1 MKNRWKFKNRLSFLN
16 KYING
21 TNGVISLFLAILM
34 VPFASIAGVL
44 VNSARINSAV
54 AIFDEAL
61 CNASNST
68 LGTYDKFLRERFGLL
83 AMNQNTAS
91 GGSGYSVQQLIQDTF
106 KEYMDKNLTVLSNT
120 YETSTVS
127 ASGVYPLADTDV
139 LLSQVYEAG
148 KYTVPIKMTMDSF
161 SVEDILNYLT
171 KDLGFAKNIMSSISS
186 GVSVVDKIGNCKEKF
201 DAAIEK
207 LKKLDEGTVKYD
219 SAYNEFYN
227 AVSDYNNV
235 IDEIYQE
242 KINIQNQINELND
255 EIETAKEKFDSEKEN
270 VPELS
275 KQIEDLENEK
285 DKNGNKVD
293 DKELIKKIEEDNKD
307 VLKNYLTAKKE
318 LKEKQDELREKQKN
332 LANVESSYADKLNNK
347 RENVR
352 EKKSNYVSKID
363 EYASNILDAG
373 NAVGSAEDS
382 IVELHSK
389 ANALV
394 TDIAGAVYSGQKN
407 HIDSEIKDTKAKIED
422 AKNSGDTVSENKYK
436 EELEKYNGD
445 KVNIDNDNNI
455 VKAVGTAANTDVSTV
470 NMFIQAKYS
479 EEFSTSYSIFI
490 ELRNKVE
497 NGYTIYQENKK
508 MDDTS
513 PYYITDSNITLT
525 CEKLKEIQNDIA
537 DEVVSSSFFSI
548 VKTIVSFMKALKT
561 MSTTFDP
568 ELCGNINYDYY
579 SNTIGGLPSKKVR
592 MDGSVYSLKS
602 PYAESDKIQSDYF
615 KKEISSYSNI
625 LNSTGSIGEVS
636 LVISSLLESIEDIE
650 ECCDK
655 DNWNWS
661 NVWSNLGK
669 LGKAVFNIVGTI
681 LEMIIKVTHV
691 LDTSVYEKALLTGYI
706 AYNIPNRTTYTKS
719 GLLGKSYS
727 LPSIGSSKQ
736 GYAFYGAET
745 EYILNG
751 HFSEIDNQRETF
763 ETMWVIRLL
772 FNILPIISSPE
783 ITSIV
788 NTVIAVGGVLG
799 FIGAVAIY
807 VLYFTVEPLVDTI
820 LMANGS
826 DIAFIKRKPYL
837 TPTGINNLI
846 DDIGSM
852 KLNYENKNKLYK
864 KTVEFTGVQNLSEN
878 YQEPPEKSKV
888 EGIKSN
894 INTVN
899 YTQMLIIIM
908 LFSDSDK
915 LVNRLADVIQMEAS
929 YNAATRIDSYVFDLD
944 KSFTYLRASGSFS
957 TNEFIKLSNS
967 SKIYSKERI
976 VYRGY

>member
-106 KEYMDKNLTVLSNT
+106 KEYMDKNFTVLSNT

-148 KYTVPIKMTMDSF
+148 KYTIPIKMTMDSF

-293 DKELIKKIEEDNKD
+293 NKELIKKIEEDNKD

-352 EKKSNYVSKID
+352 EK
-363 EYASNILDAG
+363 
-373 NAVGSAEDS
+373 
-382 IVELHSK
+382 
-389 ANALV
+389 
-394 TDIAGAVYSGQKN
+394 
-407 HIDSEIKDTKAKIED
+407 
-422 AKNSGDTVSENKYK
+422 
-436 EELEKYNGD
+436 
-445 KVNIDNDNNI
+445 
-455 VKAVGTAANTDVSTV
+455 
-470 NMFIQAKYS
+470 
-479 EEFSTSYSIFI
+479 
-490 ELRNKVE
+490 
-497 NGYTIYQENKK
+497 
-508 MDDTS
+508 
-513 PYYITDSNITLT
+513 
-525 CEKLKEIQNDIA
+525 
-537 DEVVSSSFFSI
+537 
-548 VKTIVSFMKALKT
+548 
-561 MSTTFDP
+561 
-568 ELCGNINYDYY
+568 
-579 SNTIGGLPSKKVR
+579 
-592 MDGSVYSLKS
+592 
-602 PYAESDKIQSDYF
+602 
-615 KKEISSYSNI
+615 
-625 LNSTGSIGEVS
+625 
-636 LVISSLLESIEDIE
+636 
-650 ECCDK
+650 
-655 DNWNWS
+655 
-661 NVWSNLGK
+661 
-669 LGKAVFNIVGTI
+669 
-681 LEMIIKVTHV
+681 
-691 LDTSVYEKALLTGYI
+691 
-706 AYNIPNRTTYTKS
+706 
-719 GLLGKSYS
+719 
-727 LPSIGSSKQ
+727 
-736 GYAFYGAET
+736 
-745 EYILNG
+745 
-751 HFSEIDNQRETF
+751 
-763 ETMWVIRLL
+763 
-772 FNILPIISSPE
+772 
-783 ITSIV
+783 
-788 NTVIAVGGVLG
+788 
-799 FIGAVAIY
+799 
-807 VLYFTVEPLVDTI
+807 
-820 LMANGS
+820 
-826 DIAFIKRKPYL
+826 
-837 TPTGINNLI
+837 NLI
-846 DDIGSM
+846 M
-852 KLNYENKNKLYK
+852 
-864 KTVEFTGVQNLSEN
+864 
-878 YQEPPEKSKV
+878 
-888 EGIKSN
+888 
-894 INTVN
+894 
-899 YTQMLIIIM
+899 
-908 LFSDSDK
+908 
-915 LVNRLADVIQMEAS
+915 
-929 YNAATRIDSYVFDLD
+929 
-944 KSFTYLRASGSFS
+944 
-957 TNEFIKLSNS
+957 
-967 SKIYSKERI
+967 
-976 VYRGY
+976 